1 MSSIAKWSRRNK
13 SGKDDHMNRKLNAA
27 ITAGLSLSMV
37 LGSTPVTAIAAQV
50 EQPAAKGATD
60 EADYCSITIYD
71 FANGA
76 FAGMVSAKPGEKVT
90 DALERATFVEK
101 PGYKIAYLLNTDTGS
116 QFNYDEATNT
126 WSGSEATVSGDL
138 NLYASFVKKNET
150 KPSAKQYTVTYYD
163 GSKVLKEA
171 KYEVKDG
178 VPSFDY
184 LNYTP
189 VKEGYTFVGWAFTG
203 SKDKIVATETPLQ
216 GDWHLDALWKKN
228 ETKQY
233 TVTYYDG
240 DQVLNEVKYDE
251 NSFDYLNYTPVK
263 EGYTFVGWA
272 MNGSDEKINATEN
285 PLKGDW
291 GLTALW
297 KKNETTPS
305 AKQYTVTY
313 YDGSKVLNEVKY
325 EVKDG
330 EPSYDYL
337 NYTPVKE
344 GYTFVGWAFTG
355 SKDKIV
361 ATETPLQGDWHLD
374 ALWKKNETKPST
386 DKRTVLVQYYD
397 VNDKPIIRV
406 VDFEG
411 STTWMNQT
419 PAGHEGKVFVGW
431 KYVGDTDDH
440 IIAAGTPLDYTDESV
455 NLQAVWADAPI
466 EYATATFYDEGDQ
479 PIGSITHQVGS
490 LNWNAITPAPKEGKV
505 FVGWKYVGDTDD
517 HIIDFSTT
525 PLLADTSVQAVW
537 KDAVKETHTV
547 NFFDEGYEPIIQVVD
562 FDGSTTWSNQIP
574 AAKDGKVFVGWKF
587 VGADDSEIIP
597 AGTEL
602 KGDWNVQA
610 VWKDAEAAV
619 HTVKYYDEG
628 YEAIGS
634 AEVQAGQF
642 NWDHVKPADKDGYT
656 FVGYKFTGDTDDHII
671 DFSKTA
677 MPDADV
683 CLQAVWQKNAEPT
696 PEPTENEHTVTI
708 YVNGKVSTVKVK
720 DGEKLSKP
728 ADPEAVAGYKFVGWS
743 TSKSEMAQYD
753 FDQPVTGDF
762 TIYAMFSAKKETVEN
777 GKAEDSKKQVAADKK
792 DEAKAKKNAAALPT
806 TGDPTFVVTSAA
818 ALTGAVAV
826 AVGMYMT
833 KRREH

>member
-1 MSSIAKWSRRNK
+1 
-13 SGKDDHMNRKLNAA
+13 MNRKLNAA

-50 EQPAAKGATD
+50 KQPAAKDA
-60 EADYCSITIYD
+60 ADAAEWRSITIYD
-71 FANGA
+71 SATGE
-76 FAGMVSAKPGEKVT
+76 FAGMVSAQDGEKVT

-116 QFNYDEATNT
+116 VFNYDEATNT
-126 WSGSEATVSGDL
+126 WSGSEAKVSGDL
-138 NLYASFVKKNET
+138 NLYASFVEEQET
-150 KPSAKQYTVTYYD
+150 TPSAKQYTVTYYD
-163 GSKVLKEA
+163 GDKVLN
-171 KYEVKDG
+171 EVKYDEN
-178 VPSFDY
+178 SFDY

-203 SKDKIVATETPLQ
+203 SKDKIVATQTPLQ
-216 GDWHLDALWKKN
+216 GDWSLDALWKKN
-228 ETKQY
+228 E
-233 TVTYYDG
+233 
-240 DQVLNEVKYDE
+240 
-251 NSFDYLNYTPVK
+251 S
-263 EGYTFVGWA
+263 
-272 MNGSDEKINATEN
+272 
-285 PLKGDW
+285 
-291 GLTALW
+291 
-297 KKNETTPS
+297 
-305 AKQYTVTY
+305 
-313 YDGSKVLNEVKY
+313 
-325 EVKDG
+325 
-330 EPSYDYL
+330 
-337 NYTPVKE
+337 
-344 GYTFVGWAFTG
+344 
-355 SKDKIV
+355 
-361 ATETPLQGDWHLD
+361 
-374 ALWKKNETKPST
+374 KPST

-440 IIAAGTPLDYTDESV
+440 IIAAGTPLAYTDESV

-610 VWKDAEAAV
+610 VWKDAEASV

-628 YEAIGS
+628 YEPIGS

-642 NWDHVKPADKDGYT
+642 NWDHVHPAPKDGYT

-708 YVNGKVSTVKVK
+708 YVNGTISTVKVK
-720 DGEKLSKP
+720 DGEKLAKP

-753 FDQPVTGDF
+753 FDQAVTGDF

-777 GKAEDSKKQVAADKK
+777 GKAEESKKQVAADKK
-792 DEAKAKKNAAALPT
+792 DEAKAEKKDDAALAS

>member
-1 MSSIAKWSRRNK
+1 MSSFAKWSRRSK

-50 EQPAAKGATD
+50 KQPAAEGATN
-60 EADYCSITIYD
+60 ADANVWHSLSVYD
-71 FANGA
+71 AATGD
-76 FAGMVSAKPGEKVT
+76 MLWMTSAQEGQKVT
-90 DALERATFVEK
+90 DALKTFDYKK

-116 QFNYDEATNT
+116 QFNYDEATKT
-126 WSGSEATVSGDL
+126 WSGSEATVNGDL
-138 NLYASFVKKNET
+138 NLYVTFVKKQET
-150 KPSAKQYTVTYYD
+150 PAVKKHTVTYYD
-163 GSKVLKEA
+163 GDKVLATKE
-171 KYEVKDG
+171 YDEG
-178 VPSFDY
+178 SYDY
-184 LNYTP
+184 LNFTP
-189 VKEGYTFVGWAFTG
+189 VKEGYTFVGWAFNG
-203 SKDKIVATETPLQ
+203 SKDQIVATQ
-216 GDWHLDALWKKN
+216 
-228 ETKQY
+228 
-233 TVTYYDG
+233 
-240 DQVLNEVKYDE
+240 
-251 NSFDYLNYTPVK
+251 
-263 EGYTFVGWA
+263 
-272 MNGSDEKINATEN
+272 N

-297 KKNETTPS
+297 KKNES
-305 AKQYTVTY
+305 
-313 YDGSKVLNEVKY
+313 
-325 EVKDG
+325 
-330 EPSYDYL
+330 
-337 NYTPVKE
+337 
-344 GYTFVGWAFTG
+344 
-355 SKDKIV
+355 
-361 ATETPLQGDWHLD
+361 
-374 ALWKKNETKPST
+374 KPST

-397 VNDKPIIRV
+397 VSDKPIIRV

-419 PAGHEGKVFVGW
+419 PAGHEGKVFLGW

-440 IIAAGTPLDYTDESV
+440 IISAGTPLDYTDESV

-642 NWDHVKPADKDGYT
+642 NWDHVHPAPKDGYT

-708 YVNGKVSTVKVK
+708 SVRGTVSTVKVK
-720 DGEKLSKP
+720 DGEKLAKP
-728 ADPEAVAGYKFVGWS
+728 ADPEAVAGYDFVGWS

-762 TIYAMFSAKKETVEN
+762 TIYAMYSAKKGTLEN

-792 DEAKAKKNAAALPT
+792 DASALPT